1 LMNMVNSATE
11 KADTRNWQSLPA
23 FIQYVRIPLEAGT
36 NTIELAARNQQKTIT
51 VEGRGG
57 IQLQNW
63 IVRGR

>member
-1 LMNMVNSATE
+1 MNVVNNATE

-23 FIQYVRIPLEAGT
+23 FIQYVRIPLQAGV
-36 NTIELAARNQQKTIT
+36 NSIELSAGNQQKTIT
-51 VEGRGG
+51 VQGNGG